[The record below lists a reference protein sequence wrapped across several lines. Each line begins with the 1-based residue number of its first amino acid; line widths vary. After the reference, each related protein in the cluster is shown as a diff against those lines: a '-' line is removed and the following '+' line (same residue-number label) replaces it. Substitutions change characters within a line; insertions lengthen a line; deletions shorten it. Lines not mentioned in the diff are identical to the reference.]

1 MSLFDVIVEP
11 PPGHARKQKLR
22 NILTNDYDLNYST
35 KFVETKI
42 FKTIPEY
49 IIFVY
54 CWHAASLSRPYVKDT
69 V

>member
-11 PPGHARKQKLR
+11 PPGHAQKQKRR

-35 KFVETKI
+35 KFVETII

-49 IIFVY
+49 IFFVY
-54 CWHAASLSRPYVKDT
+54 CWHAASL
-69 V
+69 